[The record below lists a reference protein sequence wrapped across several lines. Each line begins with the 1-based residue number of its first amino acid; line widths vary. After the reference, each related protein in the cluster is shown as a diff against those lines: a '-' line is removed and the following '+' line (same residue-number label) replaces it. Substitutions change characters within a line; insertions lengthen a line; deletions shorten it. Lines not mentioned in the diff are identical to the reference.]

1 MAKGGRAALNSLIPA
16 IPFLIVDPVPEPYSI
31 VAATKQH
38 LSEIPK
44 LEQAAAS
51 VFPDEDLPAALRYL
65 VTDRDT
71 LLEARLDGRVW
82 VAIDAAE
89 RAVGFALAEVLDGE
103 AFLDEVDVH
112 PRHARRGI
120 GTRLVNTVIGWAE
133 SREFA
138 SLSLITFRHLSWN
151 ARFYERFGFVQ
162 LARHELGPDMLQILD
177 EEARA
182 GIDVS
187 KRVGMRRMLQR
198 DASNTD

>member
-1 MAKGGRAALNSLIPA
+1 MHRSRIHLVS
-16 IPFLIVDPVPEPYSI
+16 EPYSI

-38 LSEIPK
+38 LLEIPK

-65 VTDRDT
+65 VTDLDT
-71 LLEARLDGRVW
+71 LTQAQKEGRVW
-82 VAIDAAE
+82 IAVDE
-89 RAVGFALAEVLDGE
+89 VSRPVGFALAEVLDGE

-120 GTRLVNTVIGWAE
+120 GTRLVNTVIAWAE
-133 SREFA
+133 SREF
-138 SLSLITFRHLSWN
+138 STLSLITFRHLPWN

-162 LARHELGPDMLQILD
+162 LAGHELGPDMLQILG

-182 GIDVS
+182 GINVAN
-187 KRVGMRRMLQR
+187 RVGMRRTLLR
-198 DASNTD
+198 DSSVA

>member
-1 MAKGGRAALNSLIPA
+1 
-16 IPFLIVDPVPEPYSI
+16 VPEPYRI
-31 VAATKQH
+31 VVAEKQH
-38 LSEIPK
+38 LLEIPK

-51 VFPDEDLPAALRYL
+51 VFPEEDLPATLRWL

-71 LLEARLDGRVW
+71 LLEAQLEGRLW
-82 VAIDAAE
+82 VAVNE
-89 RAVGFALAEVLDGE
+89 PGRAVGFALAEVLDGE

-133 SREFA
+133 NREFA
-138 SLSLITFRHLSWN
+138 SLSLITFRHLPWN
-151 ARFYERFGFVQ
+151 ARFYERFGFEQ
-162 LARHELGPDMLQILD
+162 LTRAEMGPQMRQILD

-187 KRVGMRRMLQR
+187 KRVGMRRMLAR
-198 DASNTD
+198 SVSTES